1 MSSFH
6 RTHAYSNFLRSK
18 SQKMMLHV
26 GIVKEHPDD
35 VTTSLC
41 KNRISLQ
48 EIYDRSAFLA
58 KYTDV
63 VP

>member
-1 MSSFH
+1 M
-6 RTHAYSNFLRSK
+6 R
-18 SQKMMLHV
+18 LHV
-26 GIVKEHPDD
+26 GIVKEHLDD
-35 VTTSLC
+35 VITSLR

-48 EIYDRSAFLA
+48 EIYDRSAFVA

>member
-1 MSSFH
+1 
-6 RTHAYSNFLRSK
+6 
-18 SQKMMLHV
+18 MMLHV